1 MKYGIQSLVL
11 VALLMLSTES
21 TAQFG
26 KLLDKAKTAVS
37 GGAGL
42 SQADIGN
49 GLKEALEV
57 GVTDAVSTLSAEDGY
72 LASAYKIELPSEA
85 SKVVSKLKMVP
96 GFSNVEEDLINKM
109 NEAAELAAQKATPIF
124 VNAIKE
130 MTFADAKNILVGED
144 NAATTYLQKSSREK
158 LYAEFKPIIQ
168 KALDEV
174 NARDLWQ
181 KASAAYNKIPLTKDV
196 NTQLDEHVN
205 EKALDGLFGLIAVKE
220 EGIRN
225 DHSLR
230 SSDLLKKVFA
240 EQ

>member
-37 GGAGL
+37 GGTGL

>member
-37 GGAGL
+37 GGTGL

-57 GVTDAVSTLSAEDGY
+57 GVTDAVSTLSTEDGY

-85 SKVVSKLKMVP
+85 SKVASKLKMVP

>member
-158 LYAEFKPIIQ
+158 LYAEFMPIIQ

>member
-37 GGAGL
+37 GGTGL

-158 LYAEFKPIIQ
+158 LYAEFMPIIQ

>member
-37 GGAGL
+37 GGTGL

-57 GVTDAVSTLSAEDGY
+57 GVTDAVSTLSTEDGY

-85 SKVVSKLKMVP
+85 SKVASKLKMVP
-96 GFSNVEEDLINKM
+96 GFSNVE
-109 NEAAELAAQKATPIF
+109 AAQKATPIF

-158 LYAEFKPIIQ
+158 LYAEFMPIIQ

-174 NARDLWQ
+174 NIWTYCSEGRRYPQ
-181 KASAAYNKIPLTKDV
+181 RSLTK
-196 NTQLDEHVN
+196 
-205 EKALDGLFGLIAVKE
+205 K
-220 EGIRN
+220 
-225 DHSLR
+225 
-230 SSDLLKKVFA
+230 
-240 EQ
+240 